1 MASYSAI
8 PMRGGSTAGF
18 GGGMFGLLGGVGPAW
33 NDSFNTVMQT
43 ANNWYN
49 LQNRV
54 ALDQFAVPA
63 QAAQWDAIL
72 QEQATKAILGDTKRD
87 VTQWLASTQQHALTD
102 QVMQAL
108 GLPGN
113 QTYPQNQP
121 VITPHQQHLQY
132 VQNTPPQ
139 QAIGPMTT
147 QQNINQRLGN
157 SVYPNY
163 ALGLGGRQ

>member
-1 MASYSAI
+1 MASYAAI
-8 PMRGGSTAGF
+8 PMRAGSAAGF
-18 GGGMFGLLGGVGPAW
+18 GGGTFGLLGGVGPAW
-33 NDSFNTVMQT
+33 NDAFNTAMAT
-43 ANNWYN
+43 AQNWYN

-54 ALDQFAVPA
+54 MMDQYQIPA
-63 QAAQWDAIL
+63 QAAAYDAAL
-72 QEQATKAILGDTKRD
+72 QDSATKAILGDTKKD
-87 VTQWLASTQQHALTD
+87 VTQWLATTQQHALTD

-121 VITPHQQHLQY
+121 VITPQQQHLQY

-139 QAIGPMTT
+139 QAVGPMTT
-147 QQNINQRLGN
+147 QQNINARLGS

-163 ALGLGGRQ
+163 ALGLGGR